1 MRIKGGA
8 RMVQQ
13 RKTGLNVRQLKERTS
28 TITVDGKP
36 REVLESEVTRKIDH
50 EKDIYLQEETR
61 GQRVA
66 FFDLIWERAQQET
79 PSVHWQVHG

>member
-36 REVLESEVTRKIDH
+36 REVLESEVTRKICLRNLLLLGAWRV
-50 EKDIYLQEETR
+50 ELYTWPIIYSA
-61 GQRVA
+61 V
-66 FFDLIWERAQQET
+66 
-79 PSVHWQVHG
+79 